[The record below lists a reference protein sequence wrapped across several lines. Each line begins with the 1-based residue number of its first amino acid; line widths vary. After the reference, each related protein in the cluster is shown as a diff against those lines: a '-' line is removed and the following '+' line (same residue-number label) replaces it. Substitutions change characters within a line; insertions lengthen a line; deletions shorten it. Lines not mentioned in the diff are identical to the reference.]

1 MPGDRELTGPE
12 RTRTS
17 LGLTVAERE
26 TLERWVRARSTPR
39 ALVVR
44 SQIIL
49 HLADGLS
56 GRAVAELLDIS
67 RHPVDLWR
75 TRYLR
80 GQSDELTR
88 EKPGRGRKA
97 RSPRAQGTAGG

>member
-12 RTRTS
+12 RTRTGIS
-17 LGLTVAERE
+17 LTTAERE
-26 TLERWVRARSTPR
+26 TLEGWVRARSTPR

-56 GRAVAELLDIS
+56 GRAVAELLGIS
-67 RHPVDLWR
+67 RHTVDLWR
-75 TRYLR
+75 TRYFR
-80 GQSDELTR
+80 GRCDGLTR

-97 RSPRAQGTAGG
+97 RPPRLHGSTG